1 MHSITLRPATW
12 EDADFLYHLHRA
24 SLKEYVEQ
32 TYGKW
37 DDEWQRQHFRQH
49 LNPDACQV
57 IVSEG
62 QDVGV
67 VCQVEREEEVFL
79 SILKV
84 LPEYQGRGIGTSII
98 QSVLR
103 EAHRKGMPVALQ
115 VLKVNPARRLYER
128 LGFVTTGE
136 TETHYQMRATPVP
149 TPNTHRQ
156 RG

>member
-1 MHSITLRPATW
+1 
-12 EDADFLYHLHRA
+12 
-24 SLKEYVEQ
+24 VEQ

-37 DDEWQRQHFRQH
+37 DEEWQQSHFRQH

-57 IVSEG
+57 IVAEG

-67 VCQVEREEEVFL
+67 VCKVEGEEEVL
-79 SILKV
+79 LRVVEV

-98 QSVLR
+98 RCILR

-149 TPNTHRQ
+149 TPNTDTQ
-156 RG
+156 RGQSP